1 MQYVWK
7 TETRER
13 GALPESSEA
22 VLLIPFKFSSRR
34 GKPSLAQPV
43 VTVELFEVEEKKPEP
58 LAAHVAG
65 YDSHALPL
73 LVLPRSKT

>member
-1 MQYVWK
+1 MI
-7 TETRER
+7 
-13 GALPESSEA
+13 LSSG
-22 VLLIPFKFSSRR
+22 SRR
-34 GKPSLAQPV
+34 CAKCSLEKAV

-65 YDSHALPL
+65 YDGHALPF